1 MGTGNVYD
9 GGHLRDVRVFS
20 ARFGGG
26 IRCPGA
32 VLFCGSAR
40 RVCNLRLG
48 GEMID
53 YMLFWAA
60 KMFAEFVIVAGIGL
74 AFAGFLLWATRGKK

>member
-1 MGTGNVYD
+1 
-9 GGHLRDVRVFS
+9 
-20 ARFGGG
+20 
-26 IRCPGA
+26 
-32 VLFCGSAR
+32 
-40 RVCNLRLG
+40 
-48 GEMID
+48 MID